1 MPKRTY
7 LDSNVLLAAFKK
19 DGKAGLRAI
28 EILDDPERT
37 LLVSDA
43 VWLETMPKP
52 IYEKQQEEI
61 EFYEAIFSE
70 AERLEWNPTTLAH
83 AADVAQQYGIAAMDA
98 IHVAHALDARSD
110 ELATAEK
117 STKPMFRV
125 RDVIRILSIQE
136 DIA

>member
-7 LDSNVLLAAFKK
+7 LDSSVLLAAFKK
-19 DGKAGLRAI
+19 EGETALRAMQ
-28 EILDDPERT
+28 ILDDPDRT

-52 IYEKQQEEI
+52 IYEKQREEI
-61 EFYEAIFSE
+61 EFHEAVFSG
-70 AERLEWNPTTLAH
+70 AERLEWNLSTLVH

-98 IHVAHALDARSD
+98 IHVAHALDAQSD

-117 STKPMFRV
+117 STRPMFRV
-125 RDVIRILSIQE
+125 QGIRILSIQE

>member
-19 DGKAGLRAI
+19 NGETALRAI
-28 EILDDPERT
+28 QVLDDPDRT

-52 IYEKQQEEI
+52 IYEKQREEI
-61 EFYEAIFSE
+61 EFYEAIFSD
-70 AERLEWNPTTLAH
+70 AERLEWDTSTLTLA
-83 AADVAQQYGIAAMDA
+83 ADIAQKYGIAAMDA
-98 IHVAHALDARSD
+98 IHVAHALDAQSD
-110 ELATAEK
+110 ELITAEK
-117 STKPMFRV
+117 PTKPMFRAKG
-125 RDVIRILSIQE
+125 IEILSLQE